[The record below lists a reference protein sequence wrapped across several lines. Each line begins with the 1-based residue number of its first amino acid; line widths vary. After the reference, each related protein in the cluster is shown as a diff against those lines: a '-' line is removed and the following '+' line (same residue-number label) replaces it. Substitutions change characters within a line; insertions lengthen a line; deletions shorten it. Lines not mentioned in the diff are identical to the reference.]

1 MALVNNH
8 NGLQIFSFSKCVMKL
23 VAALFTISIHFPAYS
38 DISLEHKVKAAY
50 IYKLLKFV
58 EWKNSP
64 QIPDSATPINICVL
78 GTGSIMEAIRL
89 LESKQANGRT
99 IHILKGNPSGEKLK
113 CHVIFITRGEKHN
126 LEKVLLENYSNNRL
140 TISDMEGFAE
150 SGGMIELAT
159 IKGKVKLVVNKA
171 SIDNSSIRVSSKL
184 LDVAVLIKKGDSI
197 NARTQ

>member
-1 MALVNNH
+1 MALDKNH
-8 NGLQIFSFSKCVMKL
+8 NGLQIFSFSKCVML
-23 VAALFTISIHFPAYS
+23 LAAALFTASIHFPAYS

-58 EWKNSP
+58 EWKNST
-64 QIPDSATPINICVL
+64 QIPESTTPINICVL
-78 GTGSIMEAIRL
+78 GTGSITEAIRL

-99 IHILKGNPSGEKLK
+99 IHVHKGNPSQKK
-113 CHVIFITRGEKHN
+113 PNCHVVFITRGERHN
-126 LEKVLLENYSNNRL
+126 LEEVLLETYSNNKL
-140 TISDMEGFAE
+140 TVSDMEGFAE

-159 IKGKVKLVVNKA
+159 IKDKVKLVVNKA